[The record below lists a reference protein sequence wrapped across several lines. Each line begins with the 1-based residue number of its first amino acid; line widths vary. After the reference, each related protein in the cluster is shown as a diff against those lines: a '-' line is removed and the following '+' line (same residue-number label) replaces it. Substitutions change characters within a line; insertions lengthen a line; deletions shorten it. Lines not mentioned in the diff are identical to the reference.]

1 MRGSHLS
8 GQGMATKRFSLFLLR
23 LRASDAARAAQTD
36 DFFKERRQANHV
48 HACVRFAELKVEV
61 IRFAIA
67 FKNL

>member
-36 DFFKERRQANHV
+36 DFFKERSQANHV
-48 HACVRFAELKVEV
+48 MCV
-61 IRFAIA
+61 
-67 FKNL
+67 

>member
-23 LRASDAARAAQTD
+23 LRRASDAARAAQTD

-48 HACVRFAELKVEV
+48 MCV
-61 IRFAIA
+61 
-67 FKNL
+67 